1 MTTQELKKQ
10 NREKWMMSHGITTTD
25 YMDELIDLV
34 WNEAYNLG
42 YKKGK
47 SYRDAIE
54 GSIPQSMIDQQV
66 VLAEAEAY
74 KKGYIDGGIAEI
86 EAEPFYTK
94 DNNGVIRITK

>member
-34 WNEAYNLG
+34 W
-42 YKKGK
+42 K
-47 SYRDAIE
+47 E
-54 GSIPQSMIDQQV
+54 G
-66 VLAEAEAY
+66 Y
-74 KKGYIDGGIAEI
+74 KKGYIDGNLAEI

-94 DNNGVIRITK
+94 DNNGVIHFTKQV